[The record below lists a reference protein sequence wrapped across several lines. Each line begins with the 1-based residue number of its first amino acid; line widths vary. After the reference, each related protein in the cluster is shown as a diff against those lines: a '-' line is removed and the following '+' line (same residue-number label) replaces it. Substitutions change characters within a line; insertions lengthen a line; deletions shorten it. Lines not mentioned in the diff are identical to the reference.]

1 MKNNTLTQRTAD
13 RLRHMIVKQKKF
25 HFGEKLPNENDLSE
39 QLGISRTTLREAIRI
54 LTSEGLLVVRRGKGT
69 FVSDQINQY
78 ADPELLG
85 LGVLTDTKITLRDLY
100 EARMIFEPEAAA
112 LACRRASDEEI
123 QHILELGRICQEQ
136 LKSNPTGKKRIAS
149 ENMFHGAIIRA
160 AHNDFLSQFVP
171 LLTQTIEQ
179 TFSFQFDYEVIAE
192 DAFKDPIL
200 IMEFLQKRDA
210 EATRSAVRIHLHHAV
225 WNEQLP
231 ERP

>member
-112 LACRRASDEEI
+112 LACRRAS
-123 QHILELGRICQEQ
+123 R
-136 LKSNPTGKKRIAS
+136 
-149 ENMFHGAIIRA
+149 
-160 AHNDFLSQFVP
+160 
-171 LLTQTIEQ
+171 
-179 TFSFQFDYEVIAE
+179 
-192 DAFKDPIL
+192 
-200 IMEFLQKRDA
+200 
-210 EATRSAVRIHLHHAV
+210 
-225 WNEQLP
+225 
-231 ERP
+231 

>member
-85 LGVLTDTKITLRDLY
+85 LGALTDTKITLRDLY
-100 EARMIFEPEAAA
+100 EARRIFEPEMRKFNISWSWGAFVRNSSKAIRPEKSA
-112 LACRRASDEEI
+112 LSRKTCFTARLSAP
-123 QHILELGRICQEQ
+123 RI
-136 LKSNPTGKKRIAS
+136 T
-149 ENMFHGAIIRA
+149 
-160 AHNDFLSQFVP
+160 
-171 LLTQTIEQ
+171 
-179 TFSFQFDYEVIAE
+179 TFSASSY
-192 DAFKDPIL
+192 
-200 IMEFLQKRDA
+200 RC
-210 EATRSAVRIHLHHAV
+210 
-225 WNEQLP
+225 
-231 ERP
+231 